1 MDEQKFRVEILEEAK
16 QFLDNVDEKS
26 REKIIY
32 NIWKAQRTNDNEL
45 FKKLQDEIWEF
56 RTKYNK
62 TYFRLFSFWDKSD
75 KEDTIV
81 VSTHGI
87 IKKTDKT
94 PKKEIEKA
102 ERIRLQYFNEKIK
115 GNENI

>member
-1 MDEQKFRVEILEEAK
+1 MDEQKFRVYILEEAK
-16 QFLDNVDEKS
+16 QFLDSIDEKS

-32 NIWKAQRTNDNEL
+32 NIWKSRRTNDKEL
-45 FKKLQDEIWEF
+45 FKKLQNEIWEF

-62 TYFRLFSFWDKSD
+62 KYYRLLAFWDKME

-87 IKKTDKT
+87 IKKTDKI

-102 ERIRLQYFNEKIK
+102 ERIRQHYFKERNK
-115 GNENI
+115 